1 VTGLPADTPWR
12 TVSVAAASCLDA
24 QIAATA
30 TMVRGLDWLVPTG
43 LPARLVGADGT
54 VRAVGGWPE

>member
-1 VTGLPADTPWR
+1 MTGLPADTPWR

-30 TMVRGLDWLVPTG
+30 TIVRGLDWLRPTG
-43 LPARLVGADGT
+43 LPGRLVDAGGQART
-54 VRAVGGWPE
+54 VGGWPA